1 MVTLTINGKQIE
13 AVEGTTILE
22 AALKNGIRIPNLCY
36 DRRLKP
42 YGACRL
48 CVVEVEGQPR
58 LFASCSSPVTAGM
71 AVKTDTPKLRKA
83 RQTVLELM
91 LVHHPLDCPLCDKA
105 GECDLQDFAYDYG
118 KPEARFIRHRKE
130 APPDVRG
137 PLVELTA
144 NRCILCGKCVRLCDE
159 HQGRGALG
167 FIGRGFSTVVQP
179 AFGEILECDYC
190 GQCIDACP
198 TGALLSKPYKFKA
211 RPWFLDEKDT
221 ICPFCGCGCTLTLGI
236 RDGEILRSRGVE
248 GRGQS
253 KGNLCGRGRFGFDY
267 IYSKNRLKTPL
278 IRIKDKKEGSRI
290 QGFKDSSEKLDPS
303 TPRPLDPFP
312 SFREASWTEALNYI
326 SENLRSISEQ
336 HGPSSIGAIG
346 SHRCANEDN
355 HMLQK
360 FMKHIIGSNNIDSS
374 AAFGYAVVEKAWE
387 TAFGQKCHSI
397 NLKSPLDKEAILIVE
412 SDLTVTHPVFG
423 LNILQAKREG
433 SKLIVA
439 DSRETKL
446 TRHSSQKLRIKPGT
460 GIALL
465 NGIMKIIMDKELFD
479 KEKVSGIAGFSAL
492 QTLLDDYTT
501 EKVCRITGLTEAE
514 LTAASETYARAK
526 SRMISLTISAS
537 ENTKGMDTVLA
548 AANLILLLGDSHS
561 SLQIPAEYS
570 NSFGAYHLLN
580 GLNNSST
587 GKDIFEMLYNPDSIR
602 ALYIMGED
610 PALNFPDTSSIINKL
625 KSLDFLI
632 VQDIALTETAKL
644 AHVVLPAS
652 SWAEKDGTFTN
663 AEGLNQRLQKV
674 IDTAEQPLPDWRIL
688 KDLALCMG
696 KDTGIRN
703 IEDITKE
710 ITSSF
715 NPQPS
720 TLNPQPC
727 FSPVSYAPAEK
738 SDSYPIS
745 LILRDILQHSGSMSA
760 RSKSLDLVASEAIL
774 EINEEDAKKLGITD
788 NSHVKVSSSRTSV
801 YLKAM
806 VSDEIPEGAVFV
818 SAHFPHAKINT
829 LTSPFL
835 NGMPSITMVNIEAVK

>member
-1 MVTLTINGKQIE
+1 MVTLTIDGKTIE
-13 AVEGTTILE
+13 VEEGTTILE

-118 KPEARFIRHRKE
+118 KPEARFIRHRKK

-167 FIGRGFSTVVQP
+167 FIGRGFPTVVQP

-211 RPWFLDEKDT
+211 RPWFLEEKDT

-248 GRGQS
+248 GLGQS

-278 IRIKDKKEGSRI
+278 IRITPRNSSKLGDKSLELKDKFQS
-290 QGFKDSSEKLDPS
+290 QDSSLNPHPS
-303 TPRPLDPFP
+303 SF
-312 SFREASWTEALNYI
+312 FREASWTEALNYI

-346 SHRCANEDN
+346 SHRCTNEDN

-360 FMKHIIGSNNIDSS
+360 FMKNIIGSNNIDSS

-387 TAFGQKCHSI
+387 MAFGQKRHSS
-397 NLKSPLDKEAILIVE
+397 NLTSPLDKEALLIVE

-423 LNILQAKREG
+423 LNILQAQREG
-433 SKLIVA
+433 SKIIVA

-446 TRHSSQKLRIKPGT
+446 TRHSSQQLRIKPGT

-465 NGIMKIIMDKELFD
+465 NGIMKIIMDQGLFNKETI
-479 KEKVSGIAGFSAL
+479 SGIAGFSAL
-492 QTLLDDYTT
+492 QTLLNDYTP

-548 AANLILLLGDSHS
+548 AANLILLLGDD
-561 SLQIPAEYS
+561 LW
-570 NSFGAYHLLN
+570 
-580 GLNNSST
+580 
-587 GKDIFEMLYNPDSIR
+587 IFWL
-602 ALYIMGED
+602 
-610 PALNFPDTSSIINKL
+610 F
-625 KSLDFLI
+625 
-632 VQDIALTETAKL
+632 
-644 AHVVLPAS
+644 
-652 SWAEKDGTFTN
+652 
-663 AEGLNQRLQKV
+663 
-674 IDTAEQPLPDWRIL
+674 
-688 KDLALCMG
+688 
-696 KDTGIRN
+696 
-703 IEDITKE
+703 
-710 ITSSF
+710 
-715 NPQPS
+715 
-720 TLNPQPC
+720 
-727 FSPVSYAPAEK
+727 
-738 SDSYPIS
+738 
-745 LILRDILQHSGSMSA
+745 
-760 RSKSLDLVASEAIL
+760 
-774 EINEEDAKKLGITD
+774 
-788 NSHVKVSSSRTSV
+788 RT
-801 YLKAM
+801 
-806 VSDEIPEGAVFV
+806 
-818 SAHFPHAKINT
+818 
-829 LTSPFL
+829 
-835 NGMPSITMVNIEAVK
+835 